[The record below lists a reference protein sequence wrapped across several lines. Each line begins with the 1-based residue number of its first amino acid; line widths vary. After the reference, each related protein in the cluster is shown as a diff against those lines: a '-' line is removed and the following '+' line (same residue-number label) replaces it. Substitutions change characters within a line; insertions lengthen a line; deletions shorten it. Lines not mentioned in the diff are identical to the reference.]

1 MNLTPGL
8 HERLRHLCSV
18 VGREAEYLRQTDQR
32 LFGAGFSPADAASL
46 PKDPDLSERVDAF
59 VARFGRLQDTLGAT
73 LLPRLLEAL
82 LEPQGSVLDNLNRA
96 ETLGWVRS
104 AADWAAL
111 RLLRNRM
118 VHEYVDDP
126 ELLAEALNAAHQGVP
141 DLLNAALAMADKVA
155 GSIGP

>member
-1 MNLTPGL
+1 MLLWRASGDCKI
-8 HERLRHLCSV
+8 RL
-18 VGREAEYLRQTDQR
+18 AR
-32 LFGAGFSPADAASL
+32 LFCPIFL
-46 PKDPDLSERVDAF
+46 PL
-59 VARFGRLQDTLGAT
+59 
-73 LLPRLLEAL
+73 LLEAL

-96 ETLGWVRS
+96 EALGWVRS

-141 DLLNAALAMADKVA
+141 DLLNAALAMADKAA
-155 GSIGP
+155 GRIGPLPPSV